1 MNVMKK
7 IMMMMVMMLTI
18 VVSASGNN
26 NTHRDR
32 KCHVSIEQKCYMDH
46 ARHCRCKCHNRSWR
60 ATDNKTCKTC
70 RKHIKKMQKQHEKHI
85 REMRRHC
92 GHARR

>member
-7 IMMMMVMMLTI
+7 IIMMMAMMLTI
-18 VVSASGNN
+18 VVSASGN

-92 GHARR
+92 GYARR